1 MGLDCNDHA
10 FRAVRYC
17 ICGIP
22 DRSRCC
28 SGIGLGDE
36 VWTAVLFVV
45 FELLAGQVLEPL
57 RSVLCRSP
65 LSTLRYSVPAKGRPS
80 EDAQEAPEMSNK
92 IALASLDFG
101 GARSMCGAGKG
112 VGADGPT
119 ISRDNDENIS
129 G

>member
-10 FRAVRYC
+10 FLPYMGYC

-22 DRSRCC
+22 GRSRCC

-80 EDAQEAPEMSNK
+80 EEAQLLHEAT
-92 IALASLDFG
+92 ALLNAASLIN
-101 GARSMCGAGKG
+101 R
-112 VGADGPT
+112 
-119 ISRDNDENIS
+119 I
-129 G
+129 

>member
-1 MGLDCNDHA
+1 VFGLLIDIGLELIGVPGAPLWGLIAMIMRFVPYMGC
-10 FRAVRYC
+10 C

-80 EDAQEAPEMSNK
+80 EDAQDPLK
-92 IALASLDFG
+92 
-101 GARSMCGAGKG
+101 
-112 VGADGPT
+112 
-119 ISRDNDENIS
+119 
-129 G
+129 